1 MQPDELNP
9 NSACIMV
16 CDVSGF
22 VRKANDYLQAHG
34 PKVGAEKTRIW
45 LDSVFEVLLS
55 SVDDCEGEVLQFIGD
70 AVVVR
75 FPLEKAADAA
85 RCALLIK
92 ARCMQIQVQIKT
104 GIAAGPYELYLHLRP
119 NQQALNTL
127 LGPAVQGALQ
137 SLQQAEHSDV
147 ICEESFLQH
156 CKHPSDEFAAELL
169 KSGFYKLAAQ
179 VHSAYKSGAMALS
192 LAHDLDAL
200 NEIKL
205 LTIVYVEV
213 KLPEARRMQSK
224 WLDELCTALEPL
236 ARGHQ
241 ATLIGLC
248 QTANGYRF
256 QYIMGSAK
264 SEFNDVELAIQLA
277 SQLKAEI
284 ELHQGD
290 HRVSIG
296 YGHAWQ
302 GKLGG
307 QKLKLF
313 NAHGR
318 EINLAARILE
328 KAEFG
333 QIDLTE
339 NAALQ
344 LNDQLH
350 VVEQG
355 ELTIK
360 GEDKPIRTYRVP
372 LQHALENQAQRM
384 NKALYGRAY
393 ELDKVLSVLSTQG
406 PTTPPPLI
414 QITGEAGIGK
424 STFVGAIQ
432 HALEQQGTHI
442 LMLRASPHSS
452 LLPYSIAYPFLIELG
467 KVYGCKSLESWLIE
481 TLRPHGELADQLG
494 VLSLISPLDLPGKE
508 EAQHTSPESK
518 GLAIN
523 GLFKALLVH
532 ASKEF
537 KLCCV
542 VEDLQWFDNS
552 SVHLVTECLLKTPQI
567 ACIYTIRTSESN
579 TKTQQLL
586 GQLKNAQAQISEFDL
601 YPFSWAETEQFVLN
615 WFSVTEAPKPLVDA
629 LHQLSNGNLLLISS
643 LIQGLQQDGTIRKWV
658 LGGIQ
663 VDFKKLEQFSALPI
677 NMEHALQAR
686 MDMLPKAHRVVLSH
700 CSIFKTAFS
709 ASEVQAAFHYADR
722 PWLDQVFV
730 ELEKQKFV
738 RSFASNSGQT
748 RLIFEHQVI
757 EQCVYERIPFEERKA
772 LHARFAQWLEN
783 QMSEPNQ
790 DQRNRLT
797 IRLAAQYD
805 WAGMLDKAMPLT
817 QSAIQFAFEVG
828 ALDDA
833 LERLDK
839 LIEWNQTG
847 VLAKLSNLELAH
859 LHEKK
864 AHVYYSQ
871 GRLIDATHHYA
882 QSLSTLGVHLDP
894 KAPLLKLRNY
904 LTLQAIYLR
913 GLIPRQILP
922 PRKPATA
929 QANLTVRLCVSLGE
943 LGFFMGKTQE
953 GNLHLLHAVN
963 TAEKFDLTSGDEA
976 TAYSGCV
983 ILCQIYNNKHWMKFF
998 KSRLYYSL
1006 SKLPE
1011 GHEKL
1016 KASAHINHRIGYIE
1030 YGAGHLQ
1037 LAFDLIQKS
1046 VTAARLSQEFQTEV
1060 MSYSVLVF
1068 IRVAQG
1074 RFAEALTINDTYVAL
1089 AKKYASKYFHVFH
1102 QYALINQRIYCLA
1115 MENRLEEAKTQLSF
1129 LEKIAKE
1136 FNFSHLSLVPMKRCK
1151 LMLLYKGHDWDAAR
1165 TQAMHLAHM
1174 LNEEIQNKAYFF
1186 TCYSLPIEVLLE
1198 ASLHHKPLTTDET
1211 DMLELLFKQLNHIQT
1226 RFELARP
1233 IYLILEAQW
1242 RLLRGKSA
1250 TAAKRQLL
1258 QALEMASKTGQQQE
1272 IKKAKNLLAG
1282 LD

>member
-1 MQPDELNP
+1 MQPDELNF

-55 SVDDCEGEVLQFIGD
+55 TVDECEGEVLQFIGD
-70 AVVVR
+70 AVVLR
-75 FPLEKAADAA
+75 FPLEKAANAA

-104 GIAAGPYELYLHLRP
+104 GIAAGTYELYSHHKP

-147 ICEESFLQH
+147 ICEESFLKH
-156 CKHPSDEFAAELL
+156 CQHPSGEFAAELL

-179 VHSAYKSGAMALS
+179 VHSAYKAGAIALP

-213 KLPEARRMQSK
+213 KLPAARRMLSK

-236 ARGHQ
+236 AQGHQ

-256 QYIMGSAK
+256 QYIMGSSK

-277 SQLKAEI
+277 TQLKAEI
-284 ELHQGD
+284 ERHQGE
-290 HRVSIG
+290 HRVAIG

-307 QKLKLF
+307 QTLKLF

-328 KAEFG
+328 RAEFG

-339 NAALQ
+339 SAALQ

-360 GEDKPIRTYRVP
+360 GEDNPIRTYRVP
-372 LQHALENQAQRM
+372 LQHELENQAQRI
-384 NKALYGRAY
+384 NNTLYGRAH
-393 ELDKVLSVLSTQG
+393 ELDNVLSILSAKE
-406 PTTPPPLI
+406 PNTPPPLI

-424 STFVGAIQ
+424 STFVGGIEQ
-432 HALEQQGTHI
+432 ALQQRGITI
-442 LMLRASPHSS
+442 LKLRSSPHSS

-467 KVYGCKSLESWLIE
+467 KLYACESLESWLIE
-481 TLRPHGELADQLG
+481 TLRPHAELADQLG

-518 GLAIN
+518 SLAIN
-523 GLFKALLVH
+523 SLFKALLLH

-567 ACIYTIRTSESN
+567 PCIYTIRTSESN
-579 TKTQQLL
+579 TKTKQLL
-586 GQLKNAQAQISEFDL
+586 GQLKSAQARISEFDL
-601 YPFSWAETEQFVLN
+601 RPFSWAETEQFVLN
-615 WFSVTEAPKPLVDA
+615 SFSVAEVPKPLVDA
-629 LHQLSNGNLLLISS
+629 LHQLSAGNLLLISS
-643 LIQGLQQDGTIRKWV
+643 LVQSLQQDGTIRKLV

-663 VDFKKLEQFSALPI
+663 VDFKKLEQFSSLPI

-686 MDMLPKAHRVVLSH
+686 MDTLPKSHRIVLSH

-709 ASEVQAAFHYADR
+709 ASEVQDAFHYADR
-722 PWLDQVFV
+722 RWLDQVFM
-730 ELEKQKFV
+730 ELENQKFV
-738 RSFASNSGQT
+738 RSFMSNSGQI

-772 LHARFAQWLEN
+772 LHAKFAQWLEN
-783 QMSEPNQ
+783 QMT
-790 DQRNRLT
+790 DTDLDDRNRLT

-805 WAGMLDKAMPLT
+805 WAGMLDKALPLT
-817 QSAIQFAFEVG
+817 QNAIRFAFEVG

-839 LIEWNQTG
+839 LIEWNQSG
-847 VLAKLSNLELAH
+847 VLGKLSNLDLAH

-864 AHVYYSQ
+864 AQVYYSQ
-871 GRLIDATHHYA
+871 GRLMDATHHYVL
-882 QSLSTLGVHLDP
+882 SLSTLGVKLDAN
-894 KAPLLKLRNY
+894 APLLKLRNY
-904 LTLQAIYLR
+904 LTLQTIYLR
-913 GLIPRQILP
+913 GLLPSQLLP
-922 PRKPATA
+922 PRKPSTP
-929 QANLTVRLCVSLGE
+929 QANLIVRLCTNLGE

-953 GNLHLLHAVN
+953 GNLNLLYAVN
-963 TAEKFDLTSGDEA
+963 TAEKFDLISGDEA

-983 ILCQIYNNKHWMKFF
+983 ILCQIYNIKRWMKFF
-998 KSRLYYSL
+998 KSRLYYSM

-1016 KASAHINHRIGYIE
+1016 KASAHINHRIGYVE
-1030 YGAGHLQ
+1030 YAAGRFQ
-1037 LAFDLIQKS
+1037 QAFDLIQKS
-1046 VTAARLSQEFQTEV
+1046 VTAARLSQEFHTEV

-1068 IRVAQG
+1068 IRVAEG
-1074 RFAEALTINDTYVAL
+1074 RFAEALAINDAYEAL

-1115 MENRLEEAKTQLSF
+1115 MEKRLDEARTDLHF

-1136 FNFSHLSLVPMKRCK
+1136 FNFPHHSRVPMERCK
-1151 LMLLYKGHDWDAAR
+1151 LMVLYQEGDWSAAR
-1165 TQAMHLAHM
+1165 AQAMHLAS
-1174 LNEEIQNKAYFF
+1174 LLTEEVLNKAYFF
-1186 TCYSLPIEVLLE
+1186 TCYSLPIEVLLQA
-1198 ASLHHKPLTTDET
+1198 ASQQSPLTQDET
-1211 DMLELLFKQLNHIQT
+1211 ETVELLFKQLHRSQAC
-1226 RFELARP
+1226 FGLARP

-1242 RLLRGKSA
+1242 RLLRGRSA
-1250 TAAKRQLL
+1250 SKAKRQLL
-1258 QALEMASKTGQQQE
+1258 EALEMASTAGQQLE
-1272 IKKAKNLLAG
+1272 IKKAKKLLAACV
-1282 LD
+1282 